1 MFTVNRLTPKLKLPY
16 GQIKGSF
23 SQRQNASIELV
34 DKFYKKLIP
43 EFDKDNKISINKLQ
57 EVLDSLFEKKIFVQ
71 VKSCSN
77 PDYDGLNDIFYSP
90 YTGKIN
96 KMTIEIEEKNGFIDI
111 KNLTT
116 ILHEFQHVSDQL
128 HHPKF
133 LAGEQYLTMCN
144 LITKEYLDLINNH
157 LYKREILFRNETDN
171 ENILTKLLD
180 ELKNFLKNKNA
191 EESILYIQDAKNTLL
206 QEAQAY
212 KTQRKYAKK
221 LYKKHIKIKRGD
233 LMNQN
238 KAFMFDEKIALL
250 KKLGFEIIN
259 AERQKFKE
267 KLLTENKHP

>member
-1 MFTVNRLTPKLKLPY
+1 MFTANRLTPKLKLPY
-16 GQIKGSF
+16 EQIKGSF

-43 EFDKDNKISINKLQ
+43 EFNKDNKISINKLQ
-57 EVLDSLFEKKIFVQ
+57 EVVDSFFEKKIFVQ
-71 VKSCSN
+71 AKSCSN
-77 PDYDGLNDIFYSP
+77 PNCDGQNDIFYSP

-144 LITKEYLDLINNH
+144 LITKEYLDLIDDH
-157 LYKREILFRNETDN
+157 LYKRESLFRDETDK
-171 ENILTKLLD
+171 ENILTNLLNKLKD
-180 ELKNFLKNKNA
+180 FLKDKSA

>member
-144 LITKEYLDLINNH
+144 LITKEYLDLIDNH

-180 ELKNFLKNKNA
+180 ELKKFLKNKNA

>member
-71 VKSCSN
+71 VKSCPN

-144 LITKEYLDLINNH
+144 LITKEYLDLIDNH

-180 ELKNFLKNKNA
+180 ELKKFLKNKNA